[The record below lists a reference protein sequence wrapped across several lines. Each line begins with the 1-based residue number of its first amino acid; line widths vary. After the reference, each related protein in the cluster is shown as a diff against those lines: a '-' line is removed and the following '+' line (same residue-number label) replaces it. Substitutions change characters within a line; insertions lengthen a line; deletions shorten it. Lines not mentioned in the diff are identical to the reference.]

1 METEAKTYHKYLD
14 GVFIVMPAKDEAPRI
29 ASVIKQ
35 TQMQGYCNIVVVND
49 GSEDDTAQ
57 IAENL
62 GASVI
67 NHPIN
72 LGAGAATQTGIDFA
86 LTQDA
91 KVIVTIDADQQHFP
105 DDIDLI
111 VKRLVDK
118 DADIVIGSRFLNRD
132 NKIPFIRIIYN
143 KIGNLL
149 TFMFTGMVVTDS
161 QSGMKAFKAGF
172 AEKSKLHANGYE
184 FCVEIFKHVH
194 KNQSKMVEV
203 PIKVSYHR
211 DSMAKGQNFMSGV
224 RMVGRMVKSI
234 F

>member
-1 METEAKTYHKYLD
+1 METVATTYHNHYN

-29 ASVIKQ
+29 ASVIQ
-35 TQMQGYCNIVVVND
+35 ETQQQGYSNIVVVND

-111 VKRLVDK
+111 VKKLFEK

-172 AEKSKLHANGYE
+172 AKKSKLAANGYE

-194 KNQSKMVEV
+194 KNNSKMLEV

-211 DSMAKGQNFMSGV
+211 DSMAKGQSFLSGV